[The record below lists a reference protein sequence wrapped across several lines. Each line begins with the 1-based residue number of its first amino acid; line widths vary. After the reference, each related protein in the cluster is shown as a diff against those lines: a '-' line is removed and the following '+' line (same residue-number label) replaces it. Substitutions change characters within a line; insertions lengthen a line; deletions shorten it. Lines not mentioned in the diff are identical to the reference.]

1 MPAALRRRGR
11 RVRGRRGRGGPVA
24 CPGPRLPSVV
34 IVTAGIRSA
43 RNASCSVRLRGKPRS
58 MSWASVPAVSGRL
71 PVSSSGV
78 PPRWRQ
84 TRRRRA
90 RPASRDL
97 EPRRLSRRDRV
108 EHDDGHDMVGLGR
121 AGEPAR
127 TEQPV
132 GAGVCRGEEQRVA
145 GADSAG
151 RGPRSRV
158 RARARSTPPFR
169 TRCRSYRHDRGW
181 SRDVRR
187 RGSCPGSGREL
198 RHSRF
203 ADPPGPGRRCPREAV
218 DLVVNPSAVSFPAT
232 QAAAPAE
239 AGAPGERS
247 GCSAASS
254 CASRYAAALSNV
266 GSTAAAACGRAA
278 GREIVNAAA
287 RSRTATTIQD
297 TRYRRPLTGRSIEP
311 ERARRRPLEVVKGSE
326 MARL

>member
-1 MPAALRRRGR
+1 MSRSA
-11 RVRGRRGRGGPVA
+11 
-24 CPGPRLPSVV
+24 RLPSVV

-71 PVSSSGV
+71 PVSSSSAAV
-78 PPRWRQ
+78 AT

-158 RARARSTPPFR
+158 RAREL
-169 TRCRSYRHDRGW
+169 DQ
-181 SRDVRR
+181 RR
-187 RGSCPGSGREL
+187 RSGRVVVRTGMTAGGVAMCDDEDRVPGAAGNRGTHVSQIHPAPAGDVHGEAVDPCRQPERRQLPGHPGSGAGGGGSARRTVGMQRREL
-198 RHSRF
+198 LREPVRGGIVERGLDCRSRLRQ
-203 ADPPGPGRRCPREAV
+203 GRRPGDRECRRQERDGDDDPGHPV
-218 DLVVNPSAVSFPAT
+218 
-232 QAAAPAE
+232 QAPADRALDR
-239 AGAPGERS
+239 AGTCPAP
-247 GCSAASS
+247 
-254 CASRYAAALSNV
+254 
-266 GSTAAAACGRAA
+266 AA
-278 GREIVNAAA
+278 GGGEG
-287 RSRTATTIQD
+287 
-297 TRYRRPLTGRSIEP
+297 L
-311 ERARRRPLEVVKGSE
+311 E